1 MSARLVTPNP
11 APARPVRALVRVY
24 APPPVE
30 GPTAPP
36 GPARVPLAL
45 PLGKRAR
52 ARARARYAPLFTVEL
67 WGRVIPLLG
76 AQDLTLHA
84 GTLGG
89 LWDVLRALP
98 VEVVVLKSGL
108 TWIHRQVLRANLYV
122 EDDHG
127 RLSVAGHLYL
137 RSHHP
142 GPEGRC

>member
-1 MSARLVTPNP
+1 MGLGAQGARSQRQKT
-11 APARPVRALVRVY
+11 
-24 APPPVE
+24 
-30 GPTAPP
+30 T
-36 GPARVPLAL
+36 
-45 PLGKRAR
+45 R